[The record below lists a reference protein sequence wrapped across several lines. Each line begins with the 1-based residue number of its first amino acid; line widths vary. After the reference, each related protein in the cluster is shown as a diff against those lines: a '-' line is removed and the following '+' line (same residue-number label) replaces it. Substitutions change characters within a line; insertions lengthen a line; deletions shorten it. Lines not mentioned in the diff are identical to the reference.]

1 MLFKQSSFNSKKY
14 FFLISMSFF
23 LVFPLFFDGLG
34 VYKNADQSGLGIPIS
49 ILFSIFFPVIIFL
62 KLPVKATIVFIFVL
76 SSWLLS
82 YCLHILFEG
91 ASLTF
96 ILLSAYVVPLMSGYV
111 FFVILRASRNFDA
124 GL

>member
-1 MLFKQSSFNSKKY
+1 
-14 FFLISMSFF
+14 MSFF

-62 KLPVKATIVFIFVL
+62 KLPAKATIVFIFVL

-82 YCLHILFEG
+82 YFLHILFEG

-96 ILLSAYVVPLMSGYV
+96 ILLSAYVVPLMSGY
-111 FFVILRASRNFDA
+111 FFLLF
-124 GL
+124 